1 VAPWRH
7 FSGERISGDGLPL
20 GRSAALDR
28 DSAEHLA
35 AMASALS
42 SLSRGVGE
50 HFAKGLLQQTVV
62 ELEYGFLVVTE
73 AGAGACLALLASAHA
88 VSHGIVCPPLA
99 MTDGWSVEDDPG
111 PLVRPFAV
119 TRGRAGRDLHKLDIL
134 TLVMAARSEADVAAL
149 DREYRE
155 IVRLCQRRAL
165 SVAEIAAHM
174 DLLLVAV
181 KVLVSDLIE
190 SGHLICR
197 SPRPTAGRP
206 DIKLLQAVLDGVR
219 KL

>member
-1 VAPWRH
+1 
-7 FSGERISGDGLPL
+7 
-20 GRSAALDR
+20 
-28 DSAEHLA
+28 
-35 AMASALS
+35 
-42 SLSRGVGE
+42 
-50 HFAKGLLQQTVV
+50 
-62 ELEYGFLVVTE
+62 
-73 AGAGACLALLASAHA
+73 
-88 VSHGIVCPPLA
+88 
-99 MTDGWSVEDDPG
+99 MTDGWSFEDDPG

-190 SGHLICR
+190 SGHLIYR
-197 SPRPTAGRP
+197 PPRPIAGRP
-206 DIKLLQAVLDGVR
+206 DIQLLQAVLDGVR